1 MQTGEDEG
9 KHTSRCV
16 HVNGAS
22 GANIPAIVARSWM
35 AALKRS
41 EGRPTGDQTATSSG
55 KLRLLM
61 TPNDGLCA
69 AINE

>member
-1 MQTGEDEG
+1 MQTGEGEV

-22 GANIPAIVARSWM
+22 GANIPAIVARCWM

-41 EGRPTGDQTATSSG
+41 EGRPTGDQTATSSS
-55 KLRLLM
+55 KSHLPV
-61 TPNDGLCA
+61 TPNVMACVWL
-69 AINE
+69 